1 MGVEKKGLV
10 SRGVRLEI
18 LAGVSDHLTI
28 VLNAVSAKSGGAA
41 TYIRNLASSLA
52 VEEPR
57 KHYYL
62 YLPPAQARAISP
74 RGGGDHVTVVSTDI
88 GYRPFW
94 QRFLWDQ
101 ITLRRIVKQIKP
113 NVLISTS
120 DFGMLFPPCKQV
132 LLVRNP
138 LFFSR
143 LYLAHILPRKSY
155 WFRLEFL
162 LRRWLIARSIARSD
176 IVMTASKSML
186 DNVRRFI
193 PVPEEKAV
201 VNYFGV
207 PLEKFDIER
216 RGQRRNWLQLLYISE
231 YSDYKNLTTL
241 LKALLI
247 LRQKGEDGLRLVSS
261 ADPSQ
266 FPEVEISSRE
276 TDRAL
281 AGHPSVASH
290 LTFTGTIPYAE
301 VARFYAES
309 DIFVFPSLAESFG
322 HPLVEAMATGL
333 PIVASDISICRE
345 ICGEA
350 AVYFNPLDP
359 ADLAEKIVLLKN
371 QPALIRR
378 LGQHGRKRAETE
390 FNWDDHVRR
399 FVEMIDRM
407 T

>member
-1 MGVEKKGLV
+1 LDFEKKGLV
-10 SRGVRLEI
+10 SPGDLLET
-18 LAGVSDHLTI
+18 LTGVSNHLRI

-41 TYIRNLASSLA
+41 TYIRNLASSLPA
-52 VEEPR
+52 EEPR
-57 KHYYL
+57 RHYYF
-62 YLPPAQARAISP
+62 YLPPVEAHAIS
-74 RGGGDHVTVVSTDI
+74 RRGDHITVLPTDI

-101 ITLRRIVKQIKP
+101 ITLRRIVRRIKAD
-113 NVLISTS
+113 VLISTS

-138 LFFSR
+138 LFFSG
-143 LYLAHILPRKSY
+143 LYLGRILPKKSY

-162 LRRWLIARSIARSD
+162 LRRWLIARSIAHSD

-186 DNVRRFI
+186 DDVRRLI
-193 PVPEEKAV
+193 PVPDAKTV

-207 PLEKFDIER
+207 PLEKFEVGGR
-216 RGQRRNWLQLLYISE
+216 RPGGQSLQLLYVSE

-241 LKALLI
+241 LQALLI

-276 TDRAL
+276 MDRAL
-281 AGHPSVASH
+281 VEHPLVASH
-290 LTFTGTIPYAE
+290 ITFTGTIPYAE

-322 HPLVEAMATGL
+322 HPLVEAMAMGL

-345 ICGEA
+345 ICGES
-350 AVYFNPLDP
+350 AVYFNPVEP

-371 QPALIRR
+371 QPGLRRR
-378 LGQHGRKRAETE
+378 LGQYGRKRAATQ
-390 FNWDDHVRR
+390 FNWNDHVRR
-399 FVEMIDRM
+399 FVEIMDSIA
-407 T
+407 

>member
-1 MGVEKKGLV
+1 MDAFDHAQRCVRLLGFEKKGLV
-10 SRGVRLEI
+10 SRGDRLEI
-18 LAGVSDHLTI
+18 LTGVSNHLRI

-41 TYIRNLASSLA
+41 TYIRNLASSLP

-57 KHYYL
+57 RHYYL
-62 YLPPAQARAISP
+62 YLPAGQAQSRSP

-88 GYRPFW
+88 GYRAFW

-101 ITLRRIVKQIKP
+101 ITLRRIVRQIKAD
-113 NVLISTS
+113 VLISTS

-143 LYLAHILPRKSY
+143 LYLAHILPKKSY

-207 PLEKFDIER
+207 PIKKFDVASR
-216 RGQRRNWLQLLYISE
+216 RQPGKRLQLLFISE

-247 LRQKGEDGLRLVSS
+247 LRQKAEDNPLLVSS
-261 ADPSQ
+261 GDPSQ

-281 AGHPSVASH
+281 AGHPLVASYM
-290 LTFTGTIPYAE
+290 TFTGKIPYEE

-322 HPLVEAMATGL
+322 HPLV
-333 PIVASDISICRE
+333 
-345 ICGEA
+345 
-350 AVYFNPLDP
+350 
-359 ADLAEKIVLLKN
+359 
-371 QPALIRR
+371 
-378 LGQHGRKRAETE
+378 
-390 FNWDDHVRR
+390 
-399 FVEMIDRM
+399 
-407 T
+407 

>member
-1 MGVEKKGLV
+1 M
-10 SRGVRLEI
+10 
-18 LAGVSDHLTI
+18 
-28 VLNAVSAKSGGAA
+28 
-41 TYIRNLASSLA
+41 
-52 VEEPR
+52 EEPGR
-57 KHYYL
+57 HYYL
-62 YLPPAQARAISP
+62 YLPPAQAQAIPS
-74 RGGGDHVTVVSTDI
+74 RGGGDHVTVVSTDV

-101 ITLRRIVKQIKP
+101 ITLRRIVRQIKP
-113 NVLISTS
+113 DVLISTS

-143 LYLAHILPRKSY
+143 LYLADILPKKSY
-155 WFRLEFL
+155 WFKLQFL
-162 LRRWLIARSIARSD
+162 LRRWLIARSIAHSD
-176 IVMTASKSML
+176 VVMTASKSML
-186 DNVRRFI
+186 DDVRRFI
-193 PVPEEKAV
+193 PIPQEKAV

-207 PLEKFDIER
+207 PIKKFDVASR
-216 RGQRRNWLQLLYISE
+216 WQPGHPLQLLYISE
-231 YSDYKNLTTL
+231 YSDYKNLTTV

-247 LRQKGEDGLRLVSS
+247 LRQKGDDGLRLVSS
-261 ADPSQ
+261 GDPSQ

-281 AGHPSVASH
+281 AGHPLVASYVR
-290 LTFTGTIPYAE
+290 FTGTIPYEE

-350 AVYFNPLDP
+350 AVYFNPLDA

>member
-1 MGVEKKGLV
+1 
-10 SRGVRLEI
+10 VR
-18 LAGVSDHLTI
+18 
-28 VLNAVSAKSGGAA
+28 
-41 TYIRNLASSLA
+41 
-52 VEEPR
+52 
-57 KHYYL
+57 
-62 YLPPAQARAISP
+62 
-74 RGGGDHVTVVSTDI
+74 
-88 GYRPFW
+88 
-94 QRFLWDQ
+94 
-101 ITLRRIVKQIKP
+101 QIKP
-113 NVLISTS
+113 DVLISTS

-143 LYLAHILPRKSY
+143 LYLAHILPKKSY

-162 LRRWLIARSIARSD
+162 LRRWLIARSIAHSD
-176 IVMTASKSML
+176 VVMTASKSML
-186 DNVRRFI
+186 DDVRRFI
-193 PVPEEKAV
+193 AVRDEKAV

-207 PLEKFDIER
+207 PIKKFDVASR
-216 RGQRRNWLQLLYISE
+216 RQPGQRLQLLYISE

-247 LRQKGEDGLRLVSS
+247 LREKGEDGLRLVSS
-261 ADPSQ
+261 GDPSQ

-281 AGHPSVASH
+281 AGHPLVASYI
-290 LTFTGTIPYAE
+290 TFTGAIPYE
-301 VARFYAES
+301 QVARFYAES

-333 PIVASDISICRE
+333 PIVASDLSICRE

-359 ADLAEKIVLLKN
+359 ADLTEKIVLLKN
-371 QPALIRR
+371 QPGLRRR
-378 LGQHGRKRAETE
+378 LGQYGRKRAETE

-399 FVEMIDRM
+399 FVEMIDSM
-407 T
+407 A

>member
-1 MGVEKKGLV
+1 MSNQL
-10 SRGVRLEI
+10 R
-18 LAGVSDHLTI
+18 I

-41 TYIRNLASSLA
+41 TYIRNLASSLPI
-52 VEEPR
+52 EEPR

-62 YLPPAQARAISP
+62 YLPPAQAQAISL
-74 RGGGDHVTVVSTDI
+74 RSHHVTVVSTDI

-101 ITLRRIVKQIKP
+101 ISLRRVVKQTKAD
-113 NVLISTS
+113 VLISTS

-143 LYLAHILPRKSY
+143 LYLVHILPKKSY
-155 WFRLEFL
+155 CFRFEFL
-162 LRRWLIARSIARSD
+162 LRRWLIARSIAHSD

-186 DNVRRFI
+186 DDVRRFI
-193 PVPEEKAV
+193 PVPDEKAV

-207 PLEKFDIER
+207 PIKKFDVASR
-216 RGQRRNWLQLLYISE
+216 RQPGQRLQLLYISE

-247 LRQKGEDGLRLVSS
+247 LRQKGDDGLRLVSS
-261 ADPSQ
+261 GDPSQ

-281 AGHPSVASH
+281 AGHPLVASYVR
-290 LTFTGTIPYAE
+290 FTGTIPYEE

-333 PIVASDISICRE
+333 PIVASDLSICRE

-371 QPALIRR
+371 QPGLRRR
-378 LGQHGRKRAETE
+378 LGQYGRKRAETE

-399 FVEMIDRM
+399 FVEMIDSM
-407 T
+407 A

>member
-1 MGVEKKGLV
+1 LDFEKKGLV

-41 TYIRNLASSLA
+41 TYIRNLACSLPI
-52 VEEPR
+52 EEPR

-62 YLPPAQARAISP
+62 YLPPAQAQAISL
-74 RGGGDHVTVVSTDI
+74 RSHHVTVVSTDI

-113 NVLISTS
+113 DVLISTS

-143 LYLAHILPRKSY
+143 LYLAHILPKKSY

-162 LRRWLIARSIARSD
+162 WRRWLIARSIAYSD
-176 IVMTASKSML
+176 VVMTASKSML
-186 DNVRRFI
+186 DDVRRFI
-193 PVPEEKAV
+193 PVLNEKAV

-207 PLEKFDIER
+207 PIKKFDVASR
-216 RGQRRNWLQLLYISE
+216 RQPGQRLQLLYISE

-247 LRQKGEDGLRLVSS
+247 LRQKGEDNLRLVSS

-281 AGHPSVASH
+281 AADPSVASH
-290 LTFTGTIPYAE
+290 VTFTGTIPYEE

-333 PIVASDISICRE
+333 PIIASDISICRE

-350 AVYFNPLDP
+350 AVYFNPCDP

-371 QPALIRR
+371 QPGLRRR
-378 LGQHGRKRAETE
+378 LGQYGRKRAETQ
-390 FNWDDHVRR
+390 FNWDDHVRG
-399 FVEMIDRM
+399 FVEMIDSM
-407 T
+407 A

>member
-1 MGVEKKGLV
+1 V
-10 SRGVRLEI
+10 SN
-18 LAGVSDHLTI
+18 HLTI

-41 TYIRNLASSLA
+41 TYIRNLASSLPI
-52 VEEPR
+52 EEPR

-101 ITLRRIVKQIKP
+101 ITLRRIVRQIKP
-113 NVLISTS
+113 DVLISTS
-120 DFGMLFPPCKQV
+120 DFGMLFLPCKQV

-138 LFFSR
+138 LFFSQ
-143 LYLAHILPRKSY
+143 LYLGHILPKKSY

-162 LRRWLIARSIARSD
+162 LRRWLIARSIAHSD
-176 IVMTASKSML
+176 VVMTASKSML
-186 DNVRRFI
+186 DDVRRFI
-193 PVPEEKAV
+193 AVPDQRAV

-207 PLEKFDIER
+207 PIKKFDVASR
-216 RGQRRNWLQLLYISE
+216 RQPGQSLQLLYISE
-231 YSDYKNLTTL
+231 YSDYKNLTTV

-247 LRQKGEDGLRLVSS
+247 LREKGEDGLRLVSS
-261 ADPSQ
+261 GDPSQ

-290 LTFTGTIPYAE
+290 ITFTGAIPYVE

-322 HPLVEAMATGL
+322 HPLVEAMAMGL
-333 PIVASDISICRE
+333 PIIASDLSICRE

-350 AVYFNPLDP
+350 AVYFNPLDQ
-359 ADLAEKIVLLKN
+359 AELAEKIILLKN
-371 QPALIRR
+371 QPGLRRR
-378 LGQHGRKRAETE
+378 LGQYGRKRAETE

-399 FVEMIDRM
+399 FVEMIDSM
-407 T
+407 A